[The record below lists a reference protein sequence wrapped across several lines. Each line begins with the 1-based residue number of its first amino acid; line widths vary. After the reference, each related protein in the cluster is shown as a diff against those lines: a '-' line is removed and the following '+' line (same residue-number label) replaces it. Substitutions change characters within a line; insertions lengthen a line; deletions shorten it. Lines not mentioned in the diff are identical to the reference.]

1 MIARRNASERWH
13 KTRSLY
19 YAGNMHT
26 RRFLHRLFASA
37 LSVWLLSGCQ
47 SFAPALLSDPAS
59 AEILV
64 TLTQAGGLEALH
76 RQGLTPEPLVPE
88 RQIYRVALPGS
99 LSDWQTRLTRVP
111 GLQLEEV
118 QSWQVPDASPRALP
132 DLAAGFRIQNFVPND
147 PLYRRQW
154 NLPAIG
160 MEQAW
165 ELTRTAGSV
174 TVAVVDSGIDP
185 DHPDLQ
191 GNLLPLEDVW
201 DEEVGRDRL
210 INRFT
215 GDILDFTGR
224 DGNGHGTHVAGVI
237 AAMLSNSDGVAGI
250 AGGGVKLLPIKAT
263 SLAGTTN
270 TVVLVAGIRRAIERG
285 AQVINLSIG
294 SASPDARVDSRSLRA
309 VLDLAAER
317 GITVVAAAGNESQ
330 RSRRRIAA
338 VTEPAAYP
346 DVIAVG
352 AFNIDSNVA
361 NYSNGGP
368 ELDLLAPGG
377 EGGSAGI
384 LSTWTSYPSYEYLQ
398 RNVRT
403 LSYGMISGTSMAA
416 PHVTAVAALLK
427 AREPQLTPAQIR
439 SRLVAT
445 ATDMLTPGFDEDSG
459 YGRLNA
465 YHALLA
471 NADDSRF

>member
-1 MIARRNASERWH
+1 
-13 KTRSLY
+13 
-19 YAGNMHT
+19 MHT
-26 RRFLHRLFASA
+26 RRFLHGFFASA
-37 LSVWLLSGCQ
+37 LSVWLLSACQ

-59 AEILV
+59 AEVLV

-76 RQGLTPEPLVPE
+76 KQGLTPEPLVPE
-88 RQIYRVALPGS
+88 RQIYRVALPGT
-99 LSDWQTRLTRVP
+99 LNDWQPRLERIP

-118 QSWQVPDASPRALP
+118 KSWQVPDASPRALP

-147 PLYRRQW
+147 PLYTRQW
-154 NLPAIG
+154 NFPAIG

-215 GDILDFTGR
+215 GDVLDFTGR

-237 AAMLSNSDGVAGI
+237 AAVLSNSDGVAGI